1 MASTM
6 LGSLLLALLVQDGAA
21 AVMTPPAATITTAP
35 LLKRAVTTIGC
46 ISTRE
51 SVDRMPKMTKDV
63 SVLQDTVD
71 VVDV

>member
-21 AVMTPPAATITTAP
+21 AVVTPPAATITTAP
-35 LLKRAVTTIGC
+35 LLKRAVTTIGY

-51 SVDRMPKMTKDV
+51 YDGTTYCRSIC
-63 SVLQDTVD
+63 
-71 VVDV
+71 